1 MKEQKQPGMPSHLEL
16 VKETKMVAVY
26 KVAQSYNTFIFFK
39 KKGGGWKKIFDTFAF
54 S

>member
-26 KVAQSYNTFIFFK
+26 KVAQSYNTFFLK
-39 KKGGGWKKIFDTFAF
+39 KQKGGLEKDI
-54 S
+54 